1 MNNSTVGLDEEVE
14 EISRT
19 VEQNYKDKN
28 IEQMR
33 LYKS

>member
-14 EISRT
+14 EISCT

-28 IEQMR
+28 IDEVI
-33 LYKS
+33 